1 MSISAPASSEEPDYK
16 PQSFEYTY
24 GVFDEDSNTNFYK
37 VESQDESGKV
47 VGSYKVTSFS

>member
-1 MSISAPASSEEPDYK
+1 MSISGPETSEEPEHK
-16 PQSFEYTY
+16 PQSFGFTY
-24 GVFDEDSNTNFYK
+24 GVFDEDSNNNFYK